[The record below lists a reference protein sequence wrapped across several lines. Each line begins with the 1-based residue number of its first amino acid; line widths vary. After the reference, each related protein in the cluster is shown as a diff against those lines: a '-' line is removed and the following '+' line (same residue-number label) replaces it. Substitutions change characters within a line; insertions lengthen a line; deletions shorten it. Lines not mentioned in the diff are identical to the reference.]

1 MLPRPATLA
10 AAGLL
15 LLAGGADGSS
25 SCAWKEGAPSGA
37 SFDLSPLLDQSFK
50 VTGGDISC
58 TTVLEQEYSYAFNLC
73 GAVDASVL
81 GVAGAAA
88 SCAAATGGGSPGAA
102 VLQYDKEGGGSCKG
116 AGRVGTAVWSLAE
129 ASDRSKGV
137 KLSFSTENQGHKAT
151 DYCNTRGVWRKTDVK
166 VLCDET
172 ATGAPNAAGFTV
184 TEPEGPKGCA
194 YEIVLRSA
202 AGCPTQCGRDGEG
215 RVCGG
220 HGLCL
225 TDTGVSGDATDDT
238 ARCFCNNGWG
248 GDACASGGAGDHN
261 AVGSDMGGAI
271 ALLVVLFLL
280 MLGLGGVLWNL
291 MKQVK
296 GYRDDT
302 ANYLAIQEDGGVDG
316 KF

>member
-1 MLPRPATLA
+1 MLRTATLA

-15 LLAGGADGSS
+15 LAGPAVSASD
-25 SCAWKEGAPSGA
+25 SCVWKEGAPSGA
-37 SFDLSPLLDQSFK
+37 SFDLTGLLDKTFV
-50 VTGGDISC
+50 VTGGDIDC
-58 TTVLEQEYSYAFNLC
+58 TNVIEQDYSYAFNPC
-73 GAVDASVL
+73 GTVDAATL
-81 GVAGAAA
+81 GGGAASA
-88 SCAAATGGGSPGAA
+88 CTAATSGGTAT
-102 VLQYDKEGGGSCKG
+102 VLQYDSKAGSCKG
-116 AGRVGTAVWSLAE
+116 AGRSGTQAWSLAE

-137 KLSFSTENQGHKAT
+137 KISFTTKGQGHKDT
-151 DYCNTRGVWRKTDVK
+151 DFCNTNGVYRKTDIK
-166 VLCDET
+166 ILCDET
-172 ATGAPNAAGFTV
+172 ATGAPNAADFTV

-194 YEIVLRSA
+194 YEIIMHSA
-202 AGCPTQCGRDGEG
+202 AGCPTQCGRSSDGK
-215 RVCGG
+215 VCGG

-225 TDTGVSGDATDDT
+225 TDTGMSSDATDDT

-248 GDACASGGAGDHN
+248 GDDCSSGGDADHN

-302 ANYLAIQEDGGVDG
+302 ANYLAIQEDGDVG